1 MFFRFVRN
9 LRNFRR
15 SFASPN
21 FYRASLIKTAVL
33 INSAQQDKENPP
45 KFKDFFTG
53 TEDLANWEYSLTVFK
68 NCDDYIFWTRLKQGG
83 GHIITVPRDSLHAE
97 FPIQNSSSM
106 RRGLYSANEVL
117 IDKSMEKTRRCDVSV
132 DIREYD
138 DSYHTTISYRFLE
151 TDKVYSVRLFT
162 ARHSR
167 YSRHVTFQYKV
178 IAERIWG

>member
-53 TEDLANWEYSLTVFK
+53 ADAVVHLAWQIQPS
-68 NCDDYIFWTRLKQGG
+68 
-83 GHIITVPRDSLHAE
+83 RDRA
-97 FPIQNSSSM
+97 QM
-106 RRGLYSANEVL
+106 RRTN
-117 IDKSMEKTRRCDVSV
+117 IDGTRAV
-132 DIREYD
+132 
-138 DSYHTTISYRFLE
+138 
-151 TDKVYSVRLFT
+151 
-162 ARHSR
+162 
-167 YSRHVTFQYKV
+167 V
-178 IAERIWG
+178 IAARRAGVPGGKRAA